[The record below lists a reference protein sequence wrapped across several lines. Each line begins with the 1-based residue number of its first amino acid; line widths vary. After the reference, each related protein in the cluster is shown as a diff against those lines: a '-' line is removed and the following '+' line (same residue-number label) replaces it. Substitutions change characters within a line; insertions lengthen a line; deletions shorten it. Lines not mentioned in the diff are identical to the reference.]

1 MVGIIVSIVLFIL
14 SLSLKTVMLAAKISI
29 KTATT
34 ASKIAYNGVKR
45 GSKALQKAGIGNDEV
60 GKVLRGGE
68 KVAHTTAKA
77 GRAVANTGKAAV
89 NAGKAT
95 VKGVKTGI
103 KVTKKLGQLGI
114 KAVQLLIKFIQGVIA
129 LIKIVIATI
138 AASEVLLIIVI
149 VILVA
154 GLVAAAGFVAVYVI
168 NNGEFTSSGGSS
180 SGGIQSEQ
188 SSGGSNA
195 TWTEAYTTMF
205 DWYVD
210 NMPFELN
217 GYSSDLLLGCRYST
231 SKYVA
236 CDLIDGKN
244 VGCFC
249 SGYVQA
255 SLQYS
260 GIVTS
265 DDGLFDMNSTGD
277 VCGYLQA
284 YIDSSGSTSGSKKI
298 DSVLEKFDLYT
309 YSDYTNGKYKPEAGD
324 IVIRNGH
331 MEIYGGLKDGK
342 ATKFTWGESYFRED
356 GKHCSS
362 QDCSSRYLKKG
373 EPGITGKSE
382 ADYVKKYSYFLKLKA
397 GASSSQTTTEEAS
410 TTEESTTEA
419 TTASE

>member
-1 MVGIIVSIVLFIL
+1 
-14 SLSLKTVMLAAKISI
+14 MLAAKISI

-34 ASKIAYNGVKR
+34 ATKLAYNGVKQ

-68 KVAHTTAKA
+68 KVAQTTAKA
-77 GRAVANTGKAAV
+77 GRAVVNTGKTAV
-89 NAGKAT
+89 NAGKTAVKAGKAT
-95 VKGVKTGI
+95 VKGVKTGV
-103 KVTKKLGQLGI
+103 KVAKKLGELSV
-114 KAVQLLIKFIQGVIA
+114 KAIQLLIKFIQGVIA
-129 LIKIVIATI
+129 LIKVVIATI
-138 AASEVLLIIVI
+138 AASEVLLIILV

-154 GLVAAAGFVAVYVI
+154 GLIAAAGFVAVYVI
-168 NNGEFTSSGGSS
+168 NNGEFASSGGA
-180 SGGIQSEQ
+180 SGGTQSEQ
-188 SSGGSNA
+188 TSGGSNA

-210 NMPFELN
+210 NMPFEIN
-217 GYSSDLLLGCRYST
+217 GYTGTEASDLLLGCRYNTGKSI
-231 SKYVA
+231 A

-265 DDGLFDMNSTGD
+265 DDGLFDMNSTGTA
-277 VCGYLQA
+277 CSYLQA
-284 YIDSSGSTSGSKKI
+284 YIDSNRSTSGSAKI

-309 YSDYTNGKYKPEAGD
+309 YADYTSGKYKPEAGD
-324 IVIRNGH
+324 IVIKNGH
-331 MEIYGGLKDGK
+331 MEIYGGLKNDK

-362 QDCSSRYLKKG
+362 QDCSNRYLKKG
-373 EPGITGKSE
+373 EPGTTDKSE

-397 GASSSQTTTEEAS
+397 GASSSQATTEEAS